1 MHRTADMRTEAC
13 GRKSDSA
20 SIRDAY
26 ICAGQLILALWESF
40 LTLLNGIHRLNYEGQ
55 FV

>member
-1 MHRTADMRTEAC
+1 MHRTADMHTEAC